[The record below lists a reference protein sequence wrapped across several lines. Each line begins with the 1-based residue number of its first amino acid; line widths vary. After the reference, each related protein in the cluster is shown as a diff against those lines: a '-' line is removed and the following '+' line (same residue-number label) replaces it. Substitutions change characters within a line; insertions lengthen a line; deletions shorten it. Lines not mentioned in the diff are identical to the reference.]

1 MFGEIVMRL
10 QISSISF
17 ATLTLLYMIVA
28 APTHAASADIIIG
41 QSIALTGGN
50 GQHGTAITQG
60 IDSYLEQVNARGG
73 VKGHK
78 IRLLR
83 EDDAGDS
90 KRAAENTLK
99 FVEKDRAVAIF
110 SGIEGGPCV
119 AITQA
124 ISAKQVP
131 IIGCAAGSPDLR
143 EPYNRYSFPIRAAHF
158 SEFAKLID
166 IALSYGYKRFAFM
179 HSDSDTGR
187 KHLTNVKRLL
197 GERQTLL
204 TLPIMQ
210 GSKTTPEEIAKL
222 LTDNNIDVVFNH
234 GSAGFYGKVVQETRK
249 TNNHTAFFAINSG
262 TQQMVKTLGSQG
274 KGLVFTQVVPYPWGV
289 TPQIVADY
297 QAAFKRKYPNED
309 YSFSSLEGY
318 INAVVLVAG
327 LKRASGYS
335 AEGITEAFEN
345 LGLINIGGMEVKYG
359 IGNHE
364 GSRFVDTVVVSST
377 GKFVR

>member
-1 MFGEIVMRL
+1 MSSKTLRMFGEIVMRL

-197 GERQTLL
+197 GERQT
-204 TLPIMQ
+204 P
-210 GSKTTPEEIAKL
+210 SCRVARPRPKK
-222 LTDNNIDVVFNH
+222 
-234 GSAGFYGKVVQETRK
+234 
-249 TNNHTAFFAINSG
+249 
-262 TQQMVKTLGSQG
+262 SQ
-274 KGLVFTQVVPYPWGV
+274 
-289 TPQIVADY
+289 
-297 QAAFKRKYPNED
+297 
-309 YSFSSLEGY
+309 SFSLTTISMLFSIMAQPVFMARSY
-318 INAVVLVAG
+318 RRHARPIATPPSSRSILVRN
-327 LKRASGYS
+327 KW
-335 AEGITEAFEN
+335 
-345 LGLINIGGMEVKYG
+345 
-359 IGNHE
+359 
-364 GSRFVDTVVVSST
+364 
-377 GKFVR
+377 